1 MTSEDSRLPS
11 SVYDWLKQISLETQ
25 PMRHVRN
32 EKKLGRVNFRGL
44 CIKTRLSGQPL
55 IWKGF
60 FILMQI
66 KLIFT
71 RLDMHLASLKV
82 RVFGTQMWPILRWL
96 RRLRT
101 KLQIL
106 PTPLSHNSRT
116 EWSDWGER
124 RRFSLLTFAFTF
136 SAPPPLPCPFGACHV
151 SYQPEQGIQYNS
163 LPDWLF

>member
-11 SVYDWLKQISLETQ
+11 SVHDWLRQISLETQ

-44 CIKTRLSGQPL
+44 CIKTRLSGQPF

-66 KLIFT
+66 KFIFT

-82 RVFGTQMWPILRWL
+82 RVFGTQTWPILRWL

-116 EWSDWGER
+116 GLEERKMEWLRGKEKV
-124 RRFSLLTFAFTF
+124 LAFDF
-136 SAPPPLPCPFGACHV
+136 CFHILRPPPLPCPFGACHV
-151 SYQPEQGIQYNS
+151 SY
-163 LPDWLF
+163 

>member
-11 SVYDWLKQISLETQ
+11 SPYDWLKQISLETQ

-55 IWKGF
+55 IWKWF

-82 RVFGTQMWPILRWL
+82 RVFGTQKWPILRWL

-106 PTPLSHNSRT
+106 PTPLSHNYRKGFEERKNGGTKGKREGSRF
-116 EWSDWGER
+116 R
-124 RRFSLLTFAFTF
+124 LLL
-136 SAPPPLPCPFGACHV
+136 SHSPPLPFWC
-151 SYQPEQGIQYNS
+151 
-163 LPDWLF
+163 LPRKLPTWTRYTV